1 MSTLPKILI
10 LGAGFAGHTAALH
23 LSHLVK
29 GKAEITVVAPRN
41 RFTWF
46 PSLIWVGTGTMPEDE
61 VFFQLAP
68 VYEKIGVT
76 YVDGRATVINPDDR
90 TVTVVDSRDAEQ
102 TLQYDFLVNATGPY
116 LNFAATPGLGPHN
129 DTTASVCSIEH
140 AVDARERY
148 RSVVREMERGNKQR
162 LVVGVGHPT
171 ATCEGAAFEY
181 LMNVDNDLRRRGIRD
196 KADLVWLTNEPAPGD
211 FGVDGIEAMKG
222 GSLVTGAGLVRML
235 LDEAGVKTMLEAG
248 VTKVEPGKLHYE
260 QVGYDPSTLDF
271 DFAMLIPQFR
281 GIPIKYVAHDGTDI
295 TEKMTL
301 PNGFMRVDAD
311 YTAKPYEQY
320 KGSDWPGFYR
330 SPLYGNMYAAGIAFA
345 PPHPMSRG
353 KKTSGGTQIIAMAP
367 RTGMASGIMGR
378 TVAYNIADQIDGRE
392 PSHHARMS
400 EMPAACIA
408 SMGKSLWSG
417 SAASIIMSPVARD
430 YEKYPKYGRDLNL
443 CDVEVGLGGAWT
455 KLMLH
460 HAFMWKLQAKPGWQM
475 IPE

>member
-1 MSTLPKILI
+1 MSSLPKVLV

-29 GKAEITVVAPRN
+29 EKAEITVVAPRN

-68 VYEKIGVT
+68 VYEKLGVH
-76 YVDGRATVINPDDR
+76 YIDARATVISPDDR
-90 TVTVVDSRDAEQ
+90 TVTIEKADGASEV
-102 TLQYDFLVNATGPY
+102 LPYDFLVNATGPY
-116 LNFAATPGLGPHN
+116 LNFAATPGLGPQN

-148 RSVVREMERGNKQR
+148 LRTVKELERGNKQR
-162 LVVGVGHPT
+162 LVIGVGHPT
-171 ATCEGAAFEY
+171 STCEGAAFEY
-181 LMNVDNDLRRRGIRD
+181 LMNVDNDLRNRGLRD
-196 KADLVWLTNEPAPGD
+196 KAELVWLTNEPAPGD
-211 FGVDGIEAMKG
+211 FGVDGIEAKKN

-248 VTKVEPGKLHYE
+248 VTKVEPGKLYYE

-281 GIPIKYVAHDGTDI
+281 GIPLKYVAHDGTDI
-295 TEKMTL
+295 TEKMTM

-311 YTAKPYEQY
+311 YSAKAYEQY
-320 KGSDWPGFYR
+320 KGSDWPAYYR
-330 SPLYGNMYAAGIAFA
+330 SPLYGNVYAAGIAFA
-345 PPHPMSRG
+345 PPHPMSKG
-353 KKTSGGTQIIAMAP
+353 KKTADGTAITAMAP

-378 TVAYNIADQIDGRE
+378 TVAYNIADQIEGRE

-430 YEKYPKYGRDLNL
+430 YEKYPQYGRDLKL
-443 CDVEVGLGGAWT
+443 CDVDVGLGGAWT

-460 HAFMWKLQAKPGWQM
+460 HTFMWKLQAKPGWQL

>member
-1 MSTLPKILI
+1 MSTLPKVLV

-29 GKAEITVVAPRN
+29 GKAEVTVVAPRN

-61 VFFQLAP
+61 VFFKLAP
-68 VYEKIGVT
+68 VYEKIGVE
-76 YVDGRATVINPDDR
+76 YLDGRATVINPDDR
-90 TVTVVDSRDAEQ
+90 TVTVVDANDTER
-102 TLQYDFLVNATGPY
+102 TLSYDFLINATGPY
-116 LNFAATPGLGPHN
+116 LNFAATPGLGPQN

-140 AVDARERY
+140 AVDARARY
-148 RSVVREMERGNKQR
+148 LKSVKEMERGNKQR
-162 LVVGVGHPT
+162 LVIGVGHPT
-171 ATCEGAAFEY
+171 STCEGAAFEY
-181 LMNVDNDLRRRGIRD
+181 LMNVDNDLRNRGLRE
-196 KADLVWLTNEPAPGD
+196 KAELVWLTNEPAPGD

-248 VTKVEPGKLHYE
+248 VTKVEQGKLYYE
-260 QVGYDPSTLDF
+260 QVGVDPSTLDF

-281 GIPIKYVAHDGTDI
+281 GIPLKYVAHDGTDI

-311 YTAKPYEQY
+311 YTPKPYEQY
-320 KGSDWPGFYR
+320 KGSDWPAMYR
-330 SPLYGNMYAAGIAFA
+330 SPLYGNIYAAGIAFA
-345 PPHPMSRG
+345 PPHPMSKG
-353 KKTSGGTQIIAMAP
+353 KKTADGTMITAMAP

-378 TVAYNIADQIDGRE
+378 TVAYNVADQIQGRE

-408 SMGKSLWSG
+408 SMGKSLWNG

-430 YEKYPKYGRDLNL
+430 YERYPQYGRDLKL
-443 CDVEVGLGGAWT
+443 CDVDVGLGGAWT

-460 HAFMWKLQAKPGWQM
+460 HTFMWKLQAKPGWQM

>member
-1 MSTLPKILI
+1 MSTLPKVLV

-29 GKAEITVVAPRN
+29 GKADVTVVAPRN

-68 VYEKIGVT
+68 VYERLGIE
-76 YVDGRATVINPDDR
+76 YIDGRATTINPDDR
-90 TVTVVDSRDAEQ
+90 AVMIVDAHDAQQ
-102 TLQYDFLVNATGPY
+102 TLFYDFLINATGPY
-116 LNFAATPGLGPHN
+116 LNFAATPGLGPQN

-140 AVDARERY
+140 AVDARQRY
-148 RSVVREMERGNKQR
+148 LRTVRKMEAGEKQR
-162 LVVGVGHPT
+162 LVIGVGHPT
-171 ATCEGAAFEY
+171 STCEGAAFEY
-181 LMNVDNDLRRRGIRD
+181 LMNVDNDLRNRGLRE
-196 KADLVWLTNEPAPGD
+196 KAELVWLTNEPAPGD
-211 FGVDGIEAMKG
+211 FGVDGIEALKS

-248 VTKVEPGKLHYE
+248 VTKVEPGKLYYE
-260 QVGYDPSTLDF
+260 QVGYDPATLDF

-281 GIPIKYVAHDGTDI
+281 GIPLKYIAHDGTDI
-295 TEKMTL
+295 TETMTM

-311 YTAKPYEQY
+311 YSAKPYEQY
-320 KGSDWPGFYR
+320 KGSDWPAFYR
-330 SPLYGNMYAAGIAFA
+330 SPLYGNIYAAGIAFA

-353 KKTSGGTQIIAMAP
+353 KKTAGGTQITAMAP

-408 SMGKSLWSG
+408 SMGKSLFTG

-430 YEKYPKYGRDLNL
+430 YEKYPQYGRDLKL
-443 CDVEVGLGGAWT
+443 CDVDVGLGGAWT

-460 HAFMWKLQAKPGWQM
+460 HTFMWKLQAKPGWQM